1 MEKRF
6 QDKRMNIMVNKIG
19 LPEIVAEWCLSK
31 SKKYSIWLAN
41 QIGDKNCYRV
51 NWFLENQTSKQ
62 EQKKINFSNEVD
74 TILDWKKEV
83 QDINLNE
90 HNFDNALT
98 KAKKFHKDLFVPNG
112 NGLKNTNVVLDCG
125 EYKWVQL
132 VTVKDCKEEGNTM
145 GHCIGGNGHNTRISS
160 GKSVAFS
167 LRDKYNKPHLT
178 LEAYSDNKNIF
189 EFKGNSNSVPK
200 TEYLDYFVKLN
211 EKFNFSK
218 ITDHTIRAFE
228 NNIEAVEQITK
239 ANENFFSF
247 DFKLKLG
254 FLPFTNGE
262 SYIDTINITTQK
274 SIKIPD
280 NVSFYSSISIATSEK
295 VTLGENLLVG
305 GNLTLQVAPSNLT
318 IKDNIGVG
326 GNLFLGGK
334 LSNHKDI
341 DKISYF
347 GEKSEIY
354 S

>member
-1 MEKRF
+1 MEKKF

-19 LPEIVAEWCLSK
+19 LPELVAEWCVNK
-31 SKKYSIWLAN
+31 SKKYAIWIAN
-41 QIGDKNCYRV
+41 QIRNNNMVRA
-51 NWFLENQTSKQ
+51 FHRSKSG
-62 EQKKINFSNEVD
+62 EEKLINFNSDID

-90 HNFDNALT
+90 HNFETALR
-98 KAKKFHKDLFVPNG
+98 KAKKFHKDLFVPNL

-132 VTVKDCKEEGNTM
+132 ITVQDCKEEGKMM
-145 GHCIGGNGHNTRISS
+145 GHCIGGNGHNTRIST
-160 GKSVAFS
+160 GGSVAFS

-178 LEAYSDNKNIF
+178 LEAHSDNKSIF

-211 EKFNFSK
+211 EKYNFSQ
-218 ITDHTIRAFE
+218 ITDHTVRSFE
-228 NNIEAVEQITK
+228 NNIEAVEQITN

-254 FLPFTNGE
+254 FLPFSSGE
-262 SYIDTINITTQK
+262 SYVDTLNITTQK
-274 SIKIPD
+274 TIEIPD
-280 NVSFYSSISIATSEK
+280 NVSFYSSISIATTEG

-326 GNLFLGGK
+326 GNLFLGGNLLK
-334 LSNHKDI
+334 HKDI
-341 DKISYF
+341 NKISYF